1 MRKGRIDMEESVGQS
16 SGEPASV
23 ETKIKDLTPQS
34 KRVDVLAK
42 CLEVSEPKDIPGK
55 FGNSRK
61 VAEASVADE
70 TAAIIL
76 SLWDNQIGSIVK
88 DDVMEI
94 KNGYVSLVRGHMRLN
109 VGKYGQLNKSEKPL
123 EGSSTA
129 LNMSDKEYEQERR
142 SFGGGGGSRGGS
154 RGGYSGG
161 GGGRDRRGGYGDR
174 GGDREGGGD
183 RPSYMNKGRRRF

>member
-1 MRKGRIDMEESVGQS
+1 MDMEESVGQS
-16 SGEPASV
+16 SEEPASV
-23 ETKIKDLTPQS
+23 ATKIKDLTPQS

>member
-1 MRKGRIDMEESVGQS
+1 MEESAGPAS
-16 SGEPASV
+16 SEEQQASV

-42 CLEVSEPKDIPGK
+42 VLEVSEPKDIPGK

-61 VAEASVADE
+61 VAEATISDE
-70 TAAIIL
+70 TGAIVL
-76 SLWDNQIGSIVK
+76 SLWDNQIGSVAK
-88 DDVMEI
+88 DDVIEI

-109 VGKYGQLNKSEKPL
+109 VGKYGTLAKIDKPI
-123 EGSSTA
+123 ETNTT

-142 SFGGGGGSRGGS
+142 SFGGGGRGGG
-154 RGGYSGG
+154 RGGY

-174 GGDREGGGD
+174 GGDRESGD

>member
-1 MRKGRIDMEESVGQS
+1 MEESVGTTS
-16 SGEPASV
+16 EEGTSV

-61 VAEASVADE
+61 VAEATIADE
-70 TAAIIL
+70 TGAIVL
-76 SLWDNQIGSIVK
+76 SLWDAQIGTIAK
-88 DDVMEI
+88 DDVLEI

-109 VGKYGQLNKSEKPL
+109 VGKYGTLSKSEKPL
-123 EGSSTA
+123 ENTSTA

-142 SFGGGGGSRGGS
+142 SFGGGGGG
-154 RGGYSGG
+154 
-161 GGGRDRRGGYGDR
+161 RRGGGPRRDFGSRDRNYGSSDS
-174 GGDREGGGD
+174 D
-183 RPSYMNKGRRRF
+183 RPKYMNKGRRRF